1 MAWVLLVYLIIA
13 ALHGLV
19 PKLWARHYIDRQ
31 DNGPFRV
38 LLFTPLIVTGL
49 VVFLFRGLSPRF
61 FSLPHVACPVNRTLW
76 PAWSLRGPPSCR
88 EFSD

>member
-38 LLFTPLIVTGL
+38 LLFTLLIVAGL
-49 VVFLFRGLSPRF
+49 VVFLFRGLSLRF
-61 FSLPHVACPVNRTLW
+61 FSLPYVACPANRVPW

-88 EFSD
+88 